1 MSWLT
6 ITGIPPRFFVSVDS
20 NQLSVTVSLL
30 ESTLAAWR
38 VSVDSKW
45 VIAPELCGMRFV
57 S

>member
-30 ESTLAAWR
+30 ESTLAAWG